1 MLPAQRRG
9 RQHASHIGDGS
20 RGLPRP
26 SLLSQGTQTMTG
38 TPSGHGSLSILM
50 TTQFR
55 MAMEAAPNAMLIID
69 QAGTVVFVNASTEAL
84 FGYSH
89 AELVGQPLALLIP
102 VRYRRLYA
110 AYRASFFAKP
120 QSRPMGAGRDLYGLH
135 KDGREVPVEIG
146 LNPLTTDEGTFGLAA
161 IIDITARKRAA
172 EHLRHAA
179 AELARSNAELAQ
191 CAYAASHDLQEP
203 LRAVAG
209 CVQALQQRYHS
220 QLDARAIEL
229 ITHAVDG
236 AVRMQ
241 TLINDLVDYSR
252 VAARGQPCA
261 LADCTAIVRRAL
273 ADVAVA
279 MTKSGAQVTYA
290 ELPTVMGDRTQLT
303 RVFQNLLSNACK
315 FRHQPP
321 LTMHITAEYHDRIWV
336 FAVRDNGIGIEPQYF
351 ERIFGLFQRLHTR
364 VEYAGTGIGLAICKK
379 MVERHGGRLCVESQ
393 PQQGATFSFTIPEQ
407 R

>member
-1 MLPAQRRG
+1 
-9 RQHASHIGDGS
+9 
-20 RGLPRP
+20 
-26 SLLSQGTQTMTG
+26 MTG

-102 VRYRRLYA
+102 VRYRCLYA

-191 CAYAASHDLQEP
+191 FAY
-203 LRAVAG
+203 
-209 CVQALQQRYHS
+209 
-220 QLDARAIEL
+220 
-229 ITHAVDG
+229 
-236 AVRMQ
+236 
-241 TLINDLVDYSR
+241 
-252 VAARGQPCA
+252 
-261 LADCTAIVRRAL
+261 
-273 ADVAVA
+273 
-279 MTKSGAQVTYA
+279 
-290 ELPTVMGDRTQLT
+290 
-303 RVFQNLLSNACK
+303 
-315 FRHQPP
+315 
-321 LTMHITAEYHDRIWV
+321 
-336 FAVRDNGIGIEPQYF
+336 
-351 ERIFGLFQRLHTR
+351 
-364 VEYAGTGIGLAICKK
+364 
-379 MVERHGGRLCVESQ
+379 
-393 PQQGATFSFTIPEQ
+393 
-407 R
+407 